1 MDEAE
6 DEDER
11 NTLREIRL
19 KRTPLAALWGAQPM
33 KDIEGFINKR
43 IRAKTIKE
51 RIEVRDLAAGMVC
64 KDLPIVEIMQ

>member
-1 MDEAE
+1 
-6 DEDER
+6 
-11 NTLREIRL
+11 
-19 KRTPLAALWGAQPM
+19 M
-33 KDIEGFINKR
+33 KDMEGFINKR